1 MIAGVLSQIGQ
12 SFQQLIG
19 DVSSDPL
26 FYLISFVLIL
36 SALMVVTLRN
46 IFHSALFL
54 ILTLFSVAGIY
65 ILLHAEFL
73 AAVQVL
79 IYVGAVA
86 VLMIFAI
93 MLTSQLASK
102 RIVQSNEQVTVALLI
117 CFGFLGAAFLSIPST
132 VWRMAD
138 VSLPAKNIFTLG
150 KLLMTDYVLPFE
162 VVSIVLLAALIGA
175 VVLARREGS

>member
-1 MIAGVLSQIGQ
+1 MIAGVLSQFGQ

-19 DVSSDPL
+19 DVAANPL

-36 SALMVVTLRN
+36 SALMVVTLKN

-79 IYVGAVA
+79 IYVGAIA
-86 VLMIFAI
+86 ILMILAI
-93 MLTSQLASK
+93 MLTREVQRGNLSNRLRLPVFILVSIFLGLTIFAVLNTPWPVSTETPQQPTTAALAN
-102 RIVQSNEQVTVALLI
+102 ILFGQDGLFILVEVAALL
-117 CFGFLGAAFLSIPST
+117 
-132 VWRMAD
+132 
-138 VSLPAKNIFTLG
+138 
-150 KLLMTDYVLPFE
+150 
-162 VVSIVLLAALIGA
+162 LLATIIGA
-175 VVLARREGS
+175 ITLVRDK

>member
-1 MIAGVLSQIGQ
+1 MILVGIGNIFTQISAQ
-12 SFQQLIG
+12 P
-19 DVSSDPL
+19 V
-26 FYLISFVLIL
+26 FYLISFVLIM

-46 IFHSALFL
+46 IFHCALFL
-54 ILTLFSVAGIY
+54 ILALFCVAGLY
-65 ILLHAEFL
+65 ILLEAEFL

-79 IYVGAVA
+79 IYVGAVS

-93 MLTSQLASK
+93 MLTSNLSSRQIK
-102 RIVQSNEQVTVALLI
+102 QSNEQVLI
-117 CFGFLGAAFLSIPST
+117 GIFVCASFLIACLA
-132 VWRMAD
+132 
-138 VSLPAKNIFTLG
+138 SLPYTIWRRVDQPLPDNNILTLG